1 MIIAQN
7 HCFGRFR
14 AKLGKPPNEINPSPF
29 GAFLQLVIEAIPM
42 SRPRTRI
49 KSYEARRMA
58 CTAFAGLVGHGKLK
72 PRRRTRASRMSV
84 VARSIDCVVQQRFFY
99 CTAERWK
106 TTAAMDDAAIDR
118 LGEEGEGGRQ
128 G

>member
-1 MIIAQN
+1 M
-7 HCFGRFR
+7 
-14 AKLGKPPNEINPSPF
+14 F

-49 KSYEARRMA
+49 KLYAAGRMA
-58 CTAFAGLVGHGKLK
+58 QRSAAAGLVGHGKLK

-84 VARSIDCVVQQRFFY
+84 VGRSIDCVVQQRFFY

-106 TTAAMDDAAIDR
+106 TTAAMDGAIDR
-118 LGEEGEGGRQ
+118 LGEEGEGAGKAKTLSE
-128 G
+128 